1 MKFLAAV
8 AAAFLATATPALAA
22 TSDSPAR
29 PEATH
34 RVVLPTDVRPDRYA
48 IRITP
53 DAAALTFTGHVDID
67 LTVVKAT
74 SKIVL
79 NAADL
84 TFGKVTLSGVEGA
97 PKITLDDEEQTAAF
111 DFGKTLTPGKNRLSI
126 DYAGKIYQQA
136 SGLFALDYEDAAGA
150 KKRALFTQFE
160 NSDARRFAPMWDE
173 PGVKAIFS
181 LAVETPEGLMS
192 VSNMPVEEAV
202 TPPGGLTTVYF
213 ADSPKMSSYLL
224 FMALGDFERVSQT
237 VAGVDVGV
245 VVRRGDTEKARYAL
259 DATVKLLP
267 YYNDWFGTPYP
278 LPKLDLVAGPG
289 RSQFFAAMENWGAI
303 FYFDYALLLDP
314 KLSTEADK
322 QNVFIT
328 VAHEVAHQWFGNL
341 VTMGWWDD
349 LWLNESFA
357 SWMENKATD
366 HFHPEWNVW
375 LLTQAGQQS
384 AMRLDSRAGTHPV
397 IAEVPDV
404 FAAANAFDSITYN
417 KGQAVV
423 RMLETYVGED
433 AFRAGVRR
441 YIAKHAYQNA
451 ASDDLW
457 KALDEAAPGKA
468 VADMAHDFLLQPG
481 VPLIKANEAAGGG
494 IALTQGRFA
503 ADDSQKAP
511 QAWRTPVK
519 VTGRDGRTWE
529 GVVSASAPAIAPVAA
544 PAVVNSGQTS
554 YSRTAYSPGLWA
566 KLAPRFAA
574 LPAADQLGLLY
585 DSRALGEAGAAP
597 MSDFLAL
604 ARNAPADAD
613 PIVVTTLAGQLA
625 ALDWLYGDRP
635 NQAVFRAFARSRLAP
650 IAQRLG
656 WDPKG
661 GEADNVAGARRAVL
675 VALGQF
681 GDPAVVAEARRRFA
695 DPASLTG
702 AGRRTVL
709 DIVAASADATAW
721 EAIYAQAKAS
731 KDITDRGRLLSYL
744 GASQD
749 PALADRALKLALSS
763 EVTPSEAPDIIASV
777 AGAFPE
783 KAYDFAIANREKVD
797 ALLEPT
803 SRTSYYADLA
813 QGSRDPATLQK
824 LEELAATVP
833 ASARGEVKKAEGAV
847 RYRVGVIAKRVPEMD
862 RWLAAAE
869 APKPELRPGASKVP
883 ARTQPAPRPAW
894 GTPSSH

>member
-8 AAAFLATATPALAA
+8 AAALIATATPALAA
-22 TSDSPAR
+22 TTTAPAG
-29 PEATH
+29 PAATD

-48 IRITP
+48 IRVTP
-53 DAAALTFTGHVDID
+53 DAEALTFTGHVDID
-67 LTVVKAT
+67 VTVVRPT
-74 SKIVL
+74 NKIVL

-84 TFGKVTLSGVEGA
+84 TFGKTTLSSVGAA
-97 PKITLDDEEQTAAF
+97 PKITLDEEEQTAAF
-111 DFGKTLTPGKNRLSI
+111 DFGKTLTPGTYRLSI
-126 DYAGKIYQQA
+126 DYAGRIYQQA
-136 SGLFALDYEDAAGA
+136 SGLFALDYEAADGA

-173 PGVKAIFS
+173 PGVKAVFS
-181 LAVETPEGLMS
+181 LAIETPDGQMP

-224 FMALGDFERVSQT
+224 FMALGDFERVSQK

-245 VVRRGDTEKARYAL
+245 VVRRGDTEKAKYAL
-259 DATVKLLP
+259 DAAVKLLP
-267 YYNDWFGTPYP
+267 YYDEWFGTPYP

-397 IAEVPDV
+397 IAEIPDV

-433 AFRAGVRR
+433 AFRTGVRS
-441 YIAKHAYQNA
+441 YIRKHAYQNA

-481 VPLIKANEAAGGG
+481 VPLIGAREAAAG
-494 IALTQGRFA
+494 IALIQGRFA
-503 ADDSQKAP
+503 ADDSQKAA
-511 QAWRTPVK
+511 QTWRTPVK
-519 VTGRDGRTWE
+519 VTGLDGKSWQ
-529 GVVSASAPAIAPVAA
+529 GVVSASAPANAPVSA
-544 PAVVNSGQTS
+544 PVIVNAGQTS
-554 YSRTAYSPGLWA
+554 YARTAYSPALWA
-566 KLAPRFAA
+566 QLAPRFAT
-574 LPAADQLGLLY
+574 LTAADQLGLLY
-585 DSRALGEAGAAP
+585 DSRALGEAGVAP

-613 PIVVTTLAGQLA
+613 PIVVTTLADQLA
-625 ALDWLYGDRP
+625 ALDWLYGERP
-635 NQAVFRAFARSRLAP
+635 NQAAYRAFARSRLAP

-656 WDPKG
+656 WDAKSD
-661 GEADNVAGARRAVL
+661 EADNVAGARRAVL

-695 DPASLTG
+695 DSAALTG

-709 DIVAASADATAW
+709 DIVAANADAAAW

-731 KDITDRGRLLSYL
+731 KDITDRGRLFTYL
-744 GASQD
+744 GSSQD
-749 PALADRALKLALSS
+749 PALADRALKLALSN
-763 EVTPSEAPDIIASV
+763 EVTSSEAPGIIAAV
-777 AGAFPE
+777 AGEFPE
-783 KAYDFAIANREKVD
+783 KAYDFAIANRAKVD
-797 ALLEPT
+797 ELLEPT

-813 QGSRDPATLQK
+813 QGSRDPAMLQK
-824 LEELAATVP
+824 LEKLAATVP

-847 RYRVGVIAKRVPEMD
+847 RYRVGVIARRVPEMD
-862 RWLAAAE
+862 RWLATGAVRPPMAKPAAR
-869 APKPELRPGASKVP
+869 AASRPTPPASQRV
-883 ARTQPAPRPAW
+883 W
-894 GTPSSH
+894 GTPGSH